1 MLQSNMMPRETP
13 IHATTQENINDF
25 LEVGYEVNDDR
36 LPDQNNKPIA
46 TGDT

>member
-1 MLQSNMMPRETP
+1 MIVSYARETP
-13 IHATTQENINDF
+13 IHETTREGIND
-25 LEVGYEVNDDR
+25 LLDDGYEVNDDR